1 MLDTPVTPEI
11 PARENRPVDPLDQV
25 SSWPPPAPHRPSRRR
40 RGLGAVVAL
49 VVGTS
54 AATGGAAG
62 WFAARASQDAAASSS
77 TPTPTAV
84 ATSMGSSVLAD
95 GGMDVAAVLAS
106 AEASIVEINTTMSYR
121 QGPFRMEGEGAGTG
135 MVLTADGLVLTNAH
149 VVADATSITVKL
161 SDGTSYDATVVQS
174 DSAADVAVIQL
185 DGATGLTPATFG
197 SAADVAVGDDVVVI
211 GNALDLGDT
220 MSVSRGIV
228 SALDRTITTSEGTL
242 TGLIQTD
249 AAISSGD
256 SGGAMLD
263 AAGRVIGINS
273 AGATDS
279 SGVTVENIGFAIP
292 IDTALAIVADW
303 GISVG

>member
-1 MLDTPVTPEI
+1 M
-11 PARENRPVDPLDQV
+11 
-25 SSWPPPAPHRPSRRR
+25 
-40 RGLGAVVAL
+40 
-49 VVGTS
+49 GTS
-54 AATGGAAG
+54 AAAGGAAG
-62 WFAARASQDAAASSS
+62 WLAATAGHDDIETSAATAC
-77 TPTPTAV
+77 TTAV
-84 ATSMGSSVLAD
+84 ATSLDSSRLAD
-95 GGMDVAAVLAS
+95 DGMDVAAVLAS
-106 AEASIVEINTTMSYR
+106 AEASIVEINTTVSYR
-121 QGPFRMEGEGAGTG
+121 QGPFQMQGEAAGTG
-135 MVLTADGLVLTNAH
+135 MVLTADGLALTNAH

-161 SDGTSYDATVVQS
+161 SDGTSYDATVVHA
-174 DSAADVAVIQL
+174 DTTDDVAVIQL
-185 DGATGLTPATFG
+185 DGASGLTPATFG
-197 SAADVAVGDDVVVI
+197 SSADVVVGDDVVVI

-263 AAGRVIGINS
+263 ASGRVIGMNS

-292 IDTALAIVADW
+292 IDAALSIVADW